1 MSQEG
6 ESTDT
11 SVPELIQR
19 PKRSRIRACYR
30 AHTSKLLNDAR
41 DEIYSESPSILV
53 LQKLSV
59 FLKEKSSILRK
70 IDEEVFLE
78 TKDDD
83 IKNEVIQCEEIQ
95 SDISGVLVEIEDKL
109 SGLKLENGSQSN
121 SEISRPNISTSTN
134 SSYVDSAAKLPKLE
148 LPKFYG
154 DPKKW
159 IEWWDSFETVHK
171 SDALSPANKFR
182 HLKLLLDG
190 PAAKSISGI
199 QVTGSKYGEA
209 IEILQKSLCEPTNY
223 H

>member
-1 MSQEG
+1 MFF
-6 ESTDT
+6 
-11 SVPELIQR
+11 
-19 PKRSRIRACYR
+19 
-30 AHTSKLLNDAR
+30 
-41 DEIYSESPSILV
+41 
-53 LQKLSV
+53 QKLSV
-59 FLKEKSSILRK
+59 FLKEKSNILRK

-83 IKNEVIQCEEIQ
+83 IENEVIQCEEIQ
-95 SDISGVLVEIEDKL
+95 YDISALLVEIEDKV

-134 SSYVDSAAKLPKLE
+134 SYVDSAAKVPKLE

-159 IEWWDSFETVHK
+159 IEWWDSFEIVHK

-182 HLKLLLDG
+182 HLKSLLDG

-199 QVTGSKYGEA
+199 QVNDSNYGEA
-209 IEILQKSLCEPTNY
+209 IEILQNRFAN
-223 H
+223 